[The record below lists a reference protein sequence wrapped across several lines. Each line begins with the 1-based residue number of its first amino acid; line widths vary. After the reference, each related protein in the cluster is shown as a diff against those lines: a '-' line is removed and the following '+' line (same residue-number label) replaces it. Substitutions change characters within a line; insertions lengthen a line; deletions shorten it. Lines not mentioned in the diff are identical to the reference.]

1 MSYSLYARGGN
12 KGKKM
17 ALVKP
22 QGSTYVGAS
31 VRVKAGGG
39 YKHHVV
45 DWPLIVYFLCKKSV
59 RGKPSSNDISEAKV
73 VKLSET

>member
-1 MSYSLYARGGN
+1 
-12 KGKKM
+12 M

-22 QGSTYVGAS
+22 QGSTYAGAS

-45 DWPLIVYFLCKKSV
+45 DWPLIVYFIRNTLQKVSA
-59 RGKPSSNDISEAKV
+59 RQPSSNDISEAKV

>member
-1 MSYSLYARGGN
+1 MKTTIATKPQRGAKPY

-22 QGSTYVGAS
+22 QGSTYAGAS

-39 YKHHVV
+39 YNIVL
-45 DWPLIVYFLCKKSV
+45 LIGL
-59 RGKPSSNDISEAKV
+59 
-73 VKLSET
+73 